1 MNPFFEEA
9 HNHLSAESQKYIG
22 ETMGGAIKARYENKV
37 LKPLGEINLK
47 EGEEVEIELKKKNI
61 FGLLRGWK
69 IDAQSL
75 KDELRE
81 TNG

>member
-1 MNPFFEEA
+1 
-9 HNHLSAESQKYIG
+9 
-22 ETMGGAIKARYENKV
+22 MGGAIKARYENKV

-61 FGLLRGWK
+61 FGLLQGWK

-81 TNG
+81 IDG

>member
-1 MNPFFEEA
+1 
-9 HNHLSAESQKYIG
+9 
-22 ETMGGAIKARYENKV
+22 MGGAIKARYENKV

-47 EGEEVEIELKKKNI
+47 EGEEVEIDLKKKNI
-61 FGLLRGWK
+61 FGLLQGWK

-81 TNG
+81 INEIRIKFLTGDREFIEMENVEYIK

>member
-1 MNPFFEEA
+1 
-9 HNHLSAESQKYIG
+9 
-22 ETMGGAIKARYENKV
+22 MGGAIKERYENKV

-47 EGEEVEIELKKKNI
+47 EGEEIEIDLKKKKI
-61 FGLLRGWK
+61 FGLLQGWK

-81 TNG
+81 ING

>member
-1 MNPFFEEA
+1 
-9 HNHLSAESQKYIG
+9 
-22 ETMGGAIKARYENKV
+22 MGGAIKARYENKV

-47 EGEEVEIELKKKNI
+47 EGEEVEIDLKKKNI
-61 FGLLRGWK
+61 FGLLQGWK

-81 TNG
+81 ING